1 MHLVL
6 KEAHR
11 KVGFFVASKKATQ
24 AYWSADQWNM
34 PSSKLPSGI

>member
-11 KVGFFVASKKATQ
+11 KVGFFNALRNVGVSNIRAPMAVLLI
-24 AYWSADQWNM
+24 
-34 PSSKLPSGI
+34 SSGF